1 MGAFTSIYDCE
12 QLCLKDKSCV
22 GASITEFNR
31 TPAYCVLAKSGSRGG
46 RCRQFGATKDCMK
59 SSPLKPCSDAWNR
72 CSCCMRNMCSSR
84 CPTYKSL
91 LSKVCRKT
99 CGYCDEK
106 ENEKDEKKDVEWKEI
121 DGVKLVGKVIKK
133 KLTLEKAKQ
142 VCASCGGISC
152 KGKKCMVVGDIK
164 REKKESGF
172 TAYKPEE

>member
-1 MGAFTSIYDCE
+1 MGVLKQVAFTSIYDCE

-59 SSPLKPCSDAWNR
+59 SSPLKPCSDAWKR
-72 CSCCMRNMCSSR
+72 
-84 CPTYKSL
+84 
-91 LSKVCRKT
+91 

-106 ENEKDEKKDVEWKEI
+106 ENEKEEKKDDNKDVEWKEI

-164 REKKESGF
+164 KEKKKSGF